1 MIQEEKT
8 TFQNWV
14 DKKFESQSEM
24 LKDPKIKKAKI
35 TQSKLSRDYNS
46 KHGLEKINFY
56 GKILRLKHIEFSGF
70 DYDSE
75 ISGTLKIR

>member
-14 DKKFESQSEM
+14 DKTFESQSEL
-24 LKDPKIKKAKI
+24 LKNTKIKKAKI

-46 KHGLEKINFY
+46 KHGLEKINYY
-56 GKILRLKHIEFSGF
+56 GKILRLKYVDFEGF

-75 ISGTLKIR
+75 VKGTLKIR